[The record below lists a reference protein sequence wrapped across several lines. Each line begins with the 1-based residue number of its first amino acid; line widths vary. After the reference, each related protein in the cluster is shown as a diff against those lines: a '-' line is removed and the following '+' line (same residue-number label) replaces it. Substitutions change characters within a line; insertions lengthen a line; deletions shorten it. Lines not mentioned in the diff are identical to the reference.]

1 MHNKT
6 IKHKKKNRLSY
17 KLLSTKKGRLSQK
30 RQHCVKGGNSR
41 NGDYNKY
48 TLLHTTGIESLL
60 KILES
65 GHLKS
70 AKALGQKGTEGES
83 EEYIY
88 MTITDGGHEIPVPYF
103 GHKSD
108 CVLHFDFGKL
118 IKDFPDFFINEGNA
132 FGPLNGENNK
142 RTHSCVCKKTFNTMK
157 DLSGRPC
164 AKKSLDDIL
173 KELVFDF
180 EHCDGGPEIGFKTDE
195 IPLHKYLQYVT
206 IHHSMYMKHE
216 DIISEYSKYTI
227 IMK

>member
-1 MHNKT
+1 MNNKT
-6 IKHKKKNRLSY
+6 IKHKNKNRLSY
-17 KLLSTKKGRLSQK
+17 KLLSTKKGRLLSRK
-30 RQHCVKGGNSR
+30 RQHRVKGG
-41 NGDYNKY
+41 DHTCIQY

-88 MTITDGGHEIPVPYF
+88 MTITDGGDKIPVPYF
-103 GHKSD
+103 GHKSN

-118 IKDFPDFFINEGNA
+118 IKDFPDFFINEGNS

-142 RTHSCVCKKTFNTMK
+142 RVKGSCVCRKTFNTMN

-180 EHCDGGPEIGFKTDE
+180 DHCDGGPEIGFKTDE

-206 IHHSMYMKHE
+206 MYHSMYMKHE
-216 DIISEYSKYTI
+216 DIIGKYSKYTI